1 MAFRLGDFSID
12 EILLGVGEQ
21 DGQVLF
27 TLDQLNN
34 ASIEVSA
41 ESTDFTDKK
50 GNVWKKIYT
59 SKTAT
64 MSAQNSMLHPNI
76 LGLAS
81 GTNPEY
87 ATATNAIQMPKIVQA
102 QAGAEIDIADAIKG
116 SIKVIG
122 LFNDGANDV
131 AKTAEE
137 ITAMISGTKM
147 TLPAA
152 GDDLP
157 QTYVV
162 IYERSKTEGIK
173 IQNNADSFPSSYK
186 LTLYFSYYSIC
197 DKTMKGGYIVA
208 PNFQPDPNQTI
219 TLDRETQEVDFNGT
233 LNVDYCSGA
242 GERVLYII
250 YIPNEGVYVAK
261 ANGDGG
267 GQNP

>member
-1 MAFRLGDFSID
+1 MSFRLGDFSID

-21 DGQVLF
+21 DGEVLF
-27 TLDQLNN
+27 TLDQLTN

-50 GNVWKKIYT
+50 GNVWKKIFT
-59 SKTAT
+59 SKQANL
-64 MSAQNSMLHPNI
+64 SASNAMLHLSV

-81 GTNPEY
+81 GSNPEY
-87 ATATNAIQMPKIVQA
+87 ASVASPIQMPKIVQA
-102 QAGAEIDIADAIKG
+102 QAGAEIDIADAKTGTIQ
-116 SIKVIG
+116 VIG
-122 LFNDGANDV
+122 LYNDGANEK
-131 AKTAEE
+131 AKTADEVA
-137 ITAMISGTKM
+137 AMISGTKL
-147 TLPAA
+147 TVPAA

-162 IYERSKTEGIK
+162 IYERDKSEGAK
-173 IQNNADSFPSSYK
+173 ITNFADKFPESYK

-197 DKTMKGGYIVA
+197 DKTMKGGYLVA

-242 GERVLYII
+242 GERILYLL
-250 YIPNEGVYVAK
+250 YFPNEGVYVAK
-261 ANGDGG
+261 PEGEKGN
-267 GQNP
+267 